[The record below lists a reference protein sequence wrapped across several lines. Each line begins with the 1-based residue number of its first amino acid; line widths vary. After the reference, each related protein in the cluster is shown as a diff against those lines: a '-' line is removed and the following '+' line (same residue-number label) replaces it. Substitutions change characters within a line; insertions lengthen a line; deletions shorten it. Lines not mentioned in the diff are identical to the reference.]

1 VRRLVRGPLPV
12 ALVAVLAA
20 CATSP
25 VATTAPPLPSVTDPA
40 RPSPTPRPSPAGTPL
55 PSGVAWLRAPGEDH
69 PPLQPGTYWFN
80 GYEPWLEVTVGAGW
94 QVGHFHD
101 DFFDLFFEGD
111 FPSIGFGRFARV
123 KHRDG
128 TTFEATDAR
137 SVVDALR
144 SNPELEV
151 TDVGPATIAGL
162 TGRTIDIRAKSPQTP
177 LFATP
182 DGDFKFD
189 PEFIGRWH
197 ILDVAGGALEI
208 LVAARPGKLDAAIAT
223 TQPVLDSLRLVGL

>member
-1 VRRLVRGPLPV
+1 VLGFLSL
-12 ALVAVLAA
+12 ALAGIVAA

-25 VATTAPPLPSVTDPA
+25 VASTALPAPSASETA
-40 RPSPTPRPSPAGTPL
+40 RPSATARPSTTETPL

-69 PPLQPGTYWFN
+69 PPLRPGTYWFS
-80 GYEPWLEVTVGAGW
+80 GFEPWLEVTVGEDW

-101 DFFDLFFEGD
+101 EFFDLFFAGD

-128 TTFEATDAR
+128 TTFEATDAQ
-137 SVVDALR
+137 SVVDALG

-182 DGDFKFD
+182 DGDFRFD
-189 PEFIGRWH
+189 PEFIARWH
-197 ILDVAGGALEI
+197 ILDVEGGALEV
-208 LVAARPGKLDAAIAT
+208 LVAARPGKLDEAIAT
-223 TQPVLDSLRLVGL
+223 TQPIVDSLRLVGP